1 MTKTEQE
8 YQDFVDDL
16 RVAIQNGMVVEGGE
30 VTGFCTDTA
39 IDAIIDILIQHQL
52 IIVIKEEDQ
61 N

>member
-8 YQDFVDDL
+8 YKEFVDDL
-16 RVAIQNGMVVEGGE
+16 RVAIQHGIEYEGSKPS
-30 VTGFCTDTA
+30 GFCTETA

-52 IIVIKEEDQ
+52 IIVINEEEL